1 MISKYFKLTFSF
13 ISKIQP
19 MEILFATNLYLT
31 TFDGAVNTALQ
42 SNLHG
47 EKHFNGQILKFRI
60 YYYPSF
66 KKVHA
71 ALFLF

>member
-1 MISKYFKLTFSF
+1 
-13 ISKIQP
+13 